1 MKLLYKVTS
10 CLAAVLISTCVFAQD
25 GNNAPKKTG
34 MPERPSDEQIARM
47 MTDEMKIDLGLT
59 DIQYKKIY
67 KINLQLIKKQ
77 TAENS
82 EKQIMPSNDDMKG
95 EEMGMQGPMGG
106 GPMGGGPMGGGP
118 MGGSSMRG
126 SKGGKPAMEKSQ
138 NLPPVPYRESV
149 ETLEVK
155 ANKFKKILTP
165 EQYNKWIKKEREKLN
180 KEFWDTNPNKEIS
193 NPTSVSG
200 KKSA

>member
-1 MKLLYKVTS
+1 MKLSSRITS
-10 CLAAVLISTCVFAQD
+10 CLAAILISTLAFSQD
-25 GNNAPKKTG
+25 GNNAPKKAG

-47 MTDEMKIDLGLT
+47 MTDEMKRDLGLT

-77 TAENS
+77 ASENS
-82 EKQIMPSNDDMKG
+82 EKQRMPSNDDMRG
-95 EEMGMQGPMGG
+95 EDMGMQGPMDGGPMG

-118 MGGSSMRG
+118 
-126 SKGGKPAMEKSQ
+126 KGGKPAMEKSHNQ
-138 NLPPVPYRESV
+138 PPVPYRESV
-149 ETLEVK
+149 ETLEIK

-180 KEFWDTNPNKEIS
+180 KEFWESD
-193 NPTSVSG
+193 

>member
-1 MKLLYKVTS
+1 MKLSSRITS
-10 CLAAVLISTCVFAQD
+10 CLAAVLISTLAFAQD
-25 GNNAPKKTG
+25 GINVPKTAG

-47 MTDEMKIDLGLT
+47 MTDEMKRDLGLT

-77 TAENS
+77 NS
-82 EKQIMPSNDDMKG
+82 ENPDKQSMPLNDDMRG
-95 EEMGMQGPMGG
+95 EDMGMQGPMDGGPVG

-118 MGGSSMRG
+118 MKGP
-126 SKGGKPAMEKSQ
+126 KGGKPAMEKSQ
-138 NLPPVPYRESV
+138 KQTPVPYRESV
-149 ETLEVK
+149 ETLEIK

-165 EQYNKWIKKEREKLN
+165 EQYNKWIKKESEKLN
-180 KEFWDTNPNKEIS
+180 KEFWEPD
-193 NPTSVSG
+193 